1 MSSQVISRLSLDNTA
16 YICYNNVMFF
26 RNGDNDMND
35 IKKIIAVILAA
46 LLLSLPLTSCNAAD
60 EKESEAEK
68 STWEPHDA
76 PTAKDID
83 ISKLENLDGVSE
95 SATETDYVKITVKD
109 YGDIIVRLYPD
120 VAPLTVQNFKKLVSE
135 KFYDG
140 LIFHRVIKGFMI
152 QGGDPL
158 GTGRGGSAA
167 TVRGEFS
174 ENGFENNL
182 THRKGVISMA
192 RTANDMDS
200 ASSQFFICQKTSTD
214 LDGSYAAFGY
224 TVYGIEVVDA
234 IVEVRTDTEN
244 KPKTDIIIESI
255 RFVKVEQ

>member
-1 MSSQVISRLSLDNTA
+1 M
-16 YICYNNVMFF
+16 
-26 RNGDNDMND
+26 
-35 IKKIIAVILAA
+35 KKFIAVILAA
-46 LLLSLPLTSCNAAD
+46 LLLSLPLASCNT
-60 EKESEAEK
+60 ENEQESATEK
-68 STWEPHDA
+68 STWAPHDA
-76 PTAKDID
+76 PSAKDID
-83 ISKLENLDGVSE
+83 ISRLDSLDGVSE

-140 LIFHRVIKGFMI
+140 LTFHRVIKGFMI

-158 GTGRGGSAA
+158 GTGRGGSAV

-192 RTANDMDS
+192 RNGSNMDS
-200 ASSQFFICQKTSTD
+200 ASSQFFICQKTSTN

-224 TVYGIEVVDA
+224 TVYGIDVVDE
-234 IVEVRTDTEN
+234 IVEVRTDSED

-255 RFVKVEQ
+255 RFVKVEK